1 MSPNEL
7 SGICCVGYFQ
17 FPIQLS
23 DTIFAVSSSVFPAA
37 RAIVRLAGPDAFPI
51 ARQLCPDLPETSGA
65 SPMMLAWDHMQ
76 IPATVYRF
84 RGPRSYSG
92 DDIVELH
99 IPGNPLL
106 TQLLLEAIGK
116 RGARAAEPGE
126 FTARAYFNGRL
137 DLAQAEG
144 VAIAVSAHS
153 EREAAAARRLL
164 AGELT
169 GLLRPVIENIAQTL
183 ALLEAGIDF
192 SEEDI
197 SFLPRDQAIDRIERA
212 LSALRELLAGSVRFE
227 RLTREPAIV
236 LAGRP
241 NAGKSTL
248 LNALTGR
255 CRAVVSPVAGTTRD
269 VIWSVVNLPRGSV
282 RITDTAGL
290 DEVPVGPEREL
301 LDPIAQQMRQRALRA
316 IESADVLA
324 LVIDS
329 LDSRV
334 PVTLPRTADLI
345 VHTKSDLL
353 AATGAGLSVSALSGT
368 GMDDLR
374 RELDRVAFGGDS
386 DAAASLALNARHVA
400 AVERAIDS
408 LKVARENLSGNPG
421 EELIALDL
429 REALDALGSIAG
441 QITPDDVL
449 GRIFATFCIGK

>member
-1 MSPNEL
+1 
-7 SGICCVGYFQ
+7 
-17 FPIQLS
+17 
-23 DTIFAVSSSVFPAA
+23 
-37 RAIVRLAGPDAFPI
+37 
-51 ARQLCPDLPETSGA
+51 
-65 SPMMLAWDHMQ
+65 MMLAWDNMQ

-92 DDIVELH
+92 DDIIELH

-106 TQLLLEAIGK
+106 TQFLLETIGK
-116 RGARAAEPGE
+116 RGARAAEAGE

-169 GLLRPVIENIAQTL
+169 GLLRPVVENIAHTL
-183 ALLEAGIDF
+183 VLLEAGIDF

-197 SFLPRDQAIDRIERA
+197 SFLPRDQALDRLDRA

-248 LNALTGR
+248 LNALTGKR
-255 CRAVVSPVAGTTRD
+255 RAVVSPVAGTTRD
-269 VIWSVVNLPRGSV
+269 VIWSALNLPRGSV
-282 RITDTAGL
+282 RVTDTAGL
-290 DEVPVGPEREL
+290 EEDPVGPEVQGPE
-301 LDPIAQQMRQRALRA
+301 PIAQQMRARALRA
-316 IESADVLA
+316 IESADVLV

-329 LDSRV
+329 LDSR
-334 PVTLPRTADLI
+334 PPIPLLRAADLI
-345 VHTKSDLL
+345 VRTKADLF
-353 AATGAGLSVSALSGT
+353 AGTGADLRVSAVVGT
-368 GMDDLR
+368 GMRDLR
-374 RELDRVAFGGDS
+374 HALDLAAFGGESDS
-386 DAAASLALNARHVA
+386 AASLALNARHVA
-400 AVERAIDS
+400 AVERAIES
-408 LKVARENLSGNPG
+408 LNSARENLSGNPG

-429 REALDALGSIAG
+429 REVLDALGSIAG

-449 GRIFATFCIGK
+449 GRIFAAFCIGK